1 MAIMDCMAVFEAKH
15 IGVRYMRGGKPF
27 APFSDVSFSL
37 EGGRIYDLTGPS
49 GSGKS
54 TLLNACALMVPRTEG
69 EMLLD
74 GASFEGM
81 KPNEW
86 RRQVCLVPQSAS
98 LVPGTVRDNLLFPWT
113 LKVNAGSP
121 RPTDGE
127 LAELLNKAALD
138 GVELDHSAAQ
148 LSGGQQARVALL
160 RAFATRPRVMLLDEV
175 EAALDDESALA
186 VSRLTRCVLA
196 KDAACLRIRHR
207 ADDGYAYGTFTLA
220 DGVISYEQNPAK
232 PTNEPVSGL

>member
-1 MAIMDCMAVFEAKH
+1 MAIMVCMTVFEAKH

-54 TLLNACALMVPRTEG
+54 TLLNACALMVPRTDG
-69 EMLLD
+69 GMWLD
-74 GASFEGM
+74 GESFEGM

-98 LVPGTVRDNLLFPWT
+98 LVPGSVRDNLLFPWT

-121 RPTDGE
+121 HPTDEE
-127 LAELLNKAALD
+127 LAELLKKAALD

-160 RAFATRPRVMLLDEV
+160 RAFVTRPRVLLLDEV
-175 EAALDDESALA
+175 EAALDDESATA
-186 VSRLTRCVLA
+186 VSRLTRCMLA
-196 KDAACLRIRHR
+196 QDTACLRIRHR
-207 ADDGYAYGTFTLA
+207 ADDGYAHGTFTLA

-232 PTNEPVSGL
+232 PTNEPVGHL

>member
-1 MAIMDCMAVFEAKH
+1 MAVFEAKH
-15 IGVRYMRGGKPF
+15 IGVQYMRGGKPF
-27 APFSDVSFSL
+27 APFEDVSFSL

-54 TLLNACALMVPRTEG
+54 TLLNACALMIPRTG
-69 EMLLD
+69 GGMWLD
-74 GASFEGM
+74 GESFEGV

-98 LVPGTVRDNLLFPWT
+98 LVPGSVRDNLLFPWT

-127 LAELLNKAALD
+127 LTELLNKAALD
-138 GVELDHSAAQ
+138 GVSLDHSAAQ

-160 RAFATRPRVMLLDEV
+160 RAFVTRPRVMLLDEV
-175 EAALDDESALA
+175 EAALDDESAAA
-186 VSRLTRCVLA
+186 VSSLTRCVLA
-196 KDAACLRIRHR
+196 RDTACLRIRHR
-207 ADDGYAYGTFTLA
+207 ADDGYAYGKFVLE
-220 DGVISYEQNPAK
+220 DGVISYERNPAK
-232 PTNEPVSGL
+232 STNEPVGMQ